1 MSYSP
6 SKKKTWNTSDFW
18 ACSVQSP
25 RPRAVLSTSAVLES
39 LSDFRLC
46 EGGGGRGGG
55 KSTKCSKS
63 FVRGCRGN
71 CPKKALKQRWGN
83 SADGKSKRRYRWTKL
98 IYSPLWKCFWKDAV
112 WSYLSCKT
120 LLRSRALRYV
130 VSLMIK
136 KSQLPKVGTK
146 VVRGFSFLAELSF
159 LAGHLL
165 DLIFVGKVSNFA
177 RVLNLLKGS
186 VSR

>member
-6 SKKKTWNTSDFW
+6 SKKKKLGTLPIFGHAQYSPLVPVQCCQQAQFWKAWAIFDF
-18 ACSVQSP
+18 VK
-25 RPRAVLSTSAVLES
+25 
-39 LSDFRLC
+39 
-46 EGGGGRGGG
+46 GGGG

-186 VSR
+186 VGR

>member
-25 RPRAVLSTSAVLES
+25 RPRAVLSTSAVLEG

-46 EGGGGRGGG
+46 EGG

-165 DLIFVGKVSNFA
+165 DLIFVD
-177 RVLNLLKGS
+177 NLLKGS
-186 VSR
+186 VGR

>member
-1 MSYSP
+1 MLSTVPSSP
-6 SKKKTWNTSDFW
+6 
-18 ACSVQSP
+18 CSVVNKRSFGKLE
-25 RPRAVLSTSAVLES
+25 RFSTLWS
-39 LSDFRLC
+39 
-46 EGGGGRGGG
+46 GGGRGGG

-159 LAGHLL
+159 LALA
-165 DLIFVGKVSNFA
+165 FTRFNF
-177 RVLNLLKGS
+177 RWQSFQLREGLEFIERKCG
-186 VSR
+186 